1 MVGAVNLL
9 GFAFANADLLL
20 EIDRAGTVVFATGA
34 ASEFVPG
41 KDVELVGRG
50 AARLFEP
57 SDGAKFV
64 TYARALDKG
73 GRAGPL
79 RMKLAN
85 GHEAAVSLCN
95 LPQNGG
101 RISCTLAHPGQRQGF
116 GTVSTDPQT
125 QLPAKDA
132 FLAAASAMADGD
144 NAMTLVDVPALP
156 EACASLPEA
165 ESTRLMQRIGEVVQ
179 AAGTK
184 AAGRVSDTTFGA
196 VTEAGKKSKL
206 AGDIRAALKEGGL
219 EHSKVAETLI
229 ALTGGGLTAEQRLLA
244 VRHVVGRFAQ
254 GKHDGKPG
262 DDLVAVFDTMVSETQ
277 ARALALTDTVLQGG
291 FSLVY
296 QPVHDLATGALSH
309 FEALARFESADN
321 TGETVAFAEALGI
334 SDAFDVAVAAKVLSE
349 AEANAEAKISLN
361 LSGNT
366 LASPQTFALV
376 AGLLACKRALAKRIH
391 IELTET
397 AEIIDLAA
405 ANQAIQA
412 MRSMGFRVGL
422 DDFGA
427 GAASFQYLHTFE
439 IDFVKFD
446 AALIRKLGASPR
458 DDMLLSGIVKLCKE
472 LGMTTVAEGIETAD
486 LLKRARAIGFDQ
498 GQGHHLG
505 KPAQEPL
512 APPRDAAH
520 PGHRQRERVV
530 WE

>member
-34 ASEFVPG
+34 VSEFAPD
-41 KDVELVGRG
+41 KDVELIGRG

-57 SDGAKFV
+57 SDGAKFM

-85 GHEAAVSLCN
+85 GQEAAVSLCN

-101 RISCTLAHPGQRQGF
+101 HISCTLAHPGQRQGF

-125 QLPAKDA
+125 RLATKDA
-132 FLAAASAMADGD
+132 FLAAASGMADGD

-156 EACASLPEA
+156 EACAALPEA
-165 ESTRLMQRIGEVVQ
+165 DANRLMQRIGEVVQ
-179 AAGTK
+179 AAGSK
-184 AAGRVSDTTFGA
+184 ASGRVSDTTFGA
-196 VTEAGKKSKL
+196 VTEAGRQSKL
-206 AGDIRAALKEGGL
+206 ASDIKAALKEGGL
-219 EHSKVAETLI
+219 EHSKVAETLV
-229 ALTGGGLTAEQRLLA
+229 ALTGGELTAEQRLLA

-262 DDLVAVFDTMVSETQ
+262 DDLAAVFDAMVGETQ

-291 FSLVY
+291 FTLVY
-296 QPVHDLATGALSH
+296 QSVHDLASGALSH
-309 FEALARFESADN
+309 CEALARFESAD
-321 TGETVAFAEALGI
+321 TTSETVAFAEALGI

-349 AEANAEAKISLN
+349 AEANTEAKISLN

-376 AGLLACKRALAKRIH
+376 AGLLACKRALAKRVQ

-397 AEIIDLAA
+397 AEIADLSS

-412 MRSMGFRVGL
+412 VRSMGFKVGL

-427 GAASFQYLHTFE
+427 GAASFHYLHTFE
-439 IDFVKFD
+439 VDFVKFD
-446 AALIRKLGASPR
+446 GTLIGKLGASPR

-472 LGMTTVAEGIETAD
+472 LDMTTVAEGIETAE
-486 LLKRARAIGFDQ
+486 LLKRTRAIGFDL

-505 KPAQEPL
+505 KPAHEPL
-512 APPRDAAH
+512 APPKPAAQSA
-520 PGHRQRERVV
+520 HRKGEQVT
-530 WE
+530 WG